1 MRHLLHTSWISL
13 LALIL
18 LVAGAI
24 YYFGWTASGL
34 QQLMWRANRR
44 LGPVTLTLSGA
55 RGPLHGGLH
64 VDRVVVEHQRV
75 RVTAVGVDGRVAL
88 LPLLWQTIRVIHA
101 EIGSAQVQVLPHRD
115 TGGPPWKPHFL
126 VGLLNIQAEQVSIRH
141 AEVIAPAGP
150 RVAPNQLHRAPP

>member
-34 QQLMWRANRR
+34 QQLVWLANRR
-44 LGPVTLTLSGA
+44 LGPVTLTISGA
-55 RGPLHGGLH
+55 RGTLHGGLH
-64 VDRVVVEHQRV
+64 VDRVVVQHQRL
-75 RVTAVGVDGRVAL
+75 RVTPVGVDLRVAV

-101 EIGSAQVQVLPHRD
+101 EIGSAQPHGLPHRA
-115 TGGPPWKPHFL
+115 TCGPPCKPH
-126 VGLLNIQAEQVSIRH
+126 
-141 AEVIAPAGP
+141 
-150 RVAPNQLHRAPP
+150 